1 MLKKHGN
8 GEGHDSAWP
17 VGSVVQVLCCGVGEK
32 GLVVLTVKKE
42 SGSQAWWC
50 IPLSPALGR
59 QRLVGFCEFEAG
71 LVYRV
76 SLRTARVI
84 PGLKKIN
91 HIV

>member
-1 MLKKHGN
+1 MPFILALKR
-8 GEGHDSAWP
+8 
-17 VGSVVQVLCCGVGEK
+17 Q
-32 GLVVLTVKKE
+32 
-42 SGSQAWWC
+42 
-50 IPLSPALGR
+50 R